1 MAKSRNGRSANGCFK
16 SGSEH
21 PKAICL
27 EERRRE
33 LEALDLGSLTL
44 CGQVFRDANY
54 LRVYASCRVCKR
66 KKKYDANNLLR
77 GRTTTCACLRGR
89 KYWGAVDLRLADRAY
104 AMRDR
109 CENPN
114 SPAFGDYGA
123 LGIRFGFASASDF
136 VSYVRSTPE
145 LWHKDYIG
153 VQFDRIRNGGD
164 YEPDNL
170 RLVSAADNLRN
181 TSRNKLIL
189 YRGEWIVAADL
200 YDRLKRDYPEFTLS
214 PWTTARLA
222 AKGVSTEEILQRKP
236 RRKRS

>member
-1 MAKSRNGRSANGCFK
+1 MSKRRNRDAAGRFK
-16 SGSEH
+16 SGDAH
-21 PKAICL
+21 PKSICL
-27 EERRRE
+27 EARRKE
-33 LEALDLGSLTL
+33 LEALDIGTLTL
-44 CGQVFRDANY
+44 RGPVFRADGY
-54 LRVYASCRVCKR
+54 LRIRALCSACEIEKA
-66 KKKYDANNLLR
+66 YDVINLLR

-89 KYWGAVDLRLADRAY
+89 KYWDAVDLRLADRAY

-114 SPAFGDYGA
+114 SPAFRDYGA
-123 LGIRFGFASASDF
+123 LGIRFRFASASAF
-136 VSYVRSTPE
+136 VSYVRNTPE

-164 YEPDNL
+164 YERGNL

-181 TSRNKLIL
+181 TSRNKYVF
-189 YRGEWIVAADL
+189 YRGQRIVAADL
-200 YDRLKRDYPEFTLS
+200 YALLKRDYPEFALS

-222 AKGVSTEEILQRKP
+222 AKGVSPEEILQRRP